1 MRDAGCKSVPSSI
14 TIHMIVRLAYIS
26 IHFLFFYL
34 FHVLQIPG
42 QPFTYKFDRLPY
54 KYEPRVSKSSDQESK
69 TSSSNREQ
77 EKISSDKSTLHK
89 AGQSSLSSSSEQST
103 LSPAE
108 TPRGRCTSPCLV
120 AILAESAQASRETVE
135 YCSPQESNISSFRK
149 KRKKIESYRP
159 QSCLKRNQ
167 MNSTKATPV
176 PVIKRVASYNCQ

>member
-1 MRDAGCKSVPSSI
+1 MGNSFL
-14 TIHMIVRLAYIS
+14 IHMIVRLADIS
-26 IHFLFFYL
+26 IYFLFFYL
-34 FHVLQIPG
+34 FHVLQVPG

-69 TSSSNREQ
+69 TSSSNKEQ
-77 EKISSDKSTLHK
+77 DKISSDKSK

-120 AILAESAQASRETVE
+120 PILAESAQASRETVE
-135 YCSPQESNISSFRK
+135 YCSPQESNISSFS
-149 KRKKIESYRP
+149 RKKIESYHP

-176 PVIKRVASYNCQ
+176 PVIKRVASYNCQWTNFLSSK